1 MAFWYSG
8 WRPWA
13 LAVSMYM
20 LWCVGLA
27 YGGGRDLNWDALNYH
42 LYVPSLLHRPL
53 DQDFMGASVQSYLN
67 PVSLLPFYGMV
78 SAGWSALVVMLVL
91 ALIHSLNLVL
101 LHIITGA
108 LLPRELPG
116 RWAWCVAG
124 ALLGGS
130 AALFWIE
137 LGTSFNDVICSLP
150 VLAALACYAKAPHV
164 ARTGWA
170 TGAFMGVAIGLKL
183 TALPWFA
190 AMGLIWMMDGRADRW
205 LQAARFGLGGALGF
219 LFVDGFWALRLFQE
233 FGNPFFPFF
242 NEIFRSPL
250 SAPEPF
256 VHQRFMPSS
265 WSALLTF
272 PWRAAQAGTMVY
284 TETMAIDF
292 RPAMLV
298 VVGGALLIKVLAG
311 GDRRLPRDEGR
322 TLLLLLAGLLF
333 YYVFWI
339 MMSGNGRYAIAWLLM
354 LGPVLVACWLRLRR
368 GIRWGTYGV
377 ATMLGLQVSSNAAGA
392 VERWAST
399 AWPQQWFAPSV
410 PAEWKTRPH
419 LFLSLEKQT
428 YSFLAH
434 FVHADSSFVN
444 LVGQLPVRPD
454 GPEWSRVSA
463 LLQRH
468 AGHVL
473 TLMPPA
479 ALGAD
484 QAPVAWDTDRQ
495 RALLSIYGLTIES
508 DSCRTVVIDPTSDHP
523 AVVNP
528 SLAWQ
533 GLTDTGLVVSCAAR
547 PFSPEERAASYWDFA
562 RLKKADKVFDY
573 LERACPTLTKKRTA
587 VTAFN
592 GHSYR
597 RFYLGTDVFVIL
609 RAHDGRLT
617 WADYKRYPHELAPAC
632 VDASA
637 LAEFRAFSKAGP
649 PQDR

>member
-1 MAFWYSG
+1 MAYWYSG
-8 WRPWA
+8 WRPWG
-13 LAVSMYM
+13 LAVGIYV

-42 LYVPSLLHRPL
+42 LYAPSLFQRPL

-78 SAGWSALVVMLVL
+78 SAGWSAVVVMLGL
-91 ALIHSLNLVL
+91 ALMQSLNLVL
-101 LHIITGA
+101 LHVITGA
-108 LLPRELPG
+108 LLPRDLPG
-116 RWAWCVAG
+116 RWAWSVVG

-150 VLAALACYAKAPHV
+150 VLAALACYVKAPH
-164 ARTGWA
+164 AERTGWA
-170 TGAFMGVAIGLKL
+170 TGALMGVAIGLKL

-190 AMGLIWMMDGRADRW
+190 AMGLIWLLDGRIDRW
-205 LQAARFGLGGALGF
+205 LQAARFGFGGALGF
-219 LFVDGFWALRLFQE
+219 LLVDGFWAFRLFQE

-265 WSALLTF
+265 WSALWTF
-272 PWRAAQAGTMVY
+272 PWRVSQAGSMIY

-298 VVGGALLIKVLAG
+298 VVGGALLIKVLVR
-311 GDRRLPRDEGR
+311 GDHKRPQDEGR
-322 TLLLLLAGLLF
+322 TLSVLSAGLLV
-333 YYVFWI
+333 YYVLWI

-354 LGPVLVACWLRLRR
+354 LGPVLVACWVRLRR
-368 GIRWGTYGV
+368 GIRWATYGV
-377 ATMLGLQVSSNAAGA
+377 LTMLGMQVSSNAAGA

-399 AWPQQWFAPSV
+399 AWPQQWFAPNV
-410 PAEWKTRPH
+410 PADWKARPH
-419 LFLSLEKQT
+419 LFISLEKQT

-434 FVHADSSFVN
+434 FVHDDSSFVN
-444 LVGQLPVRPD
+444 LTGQLPMRPN
-454 GPEWSRVSA
+454 GPEWSRVST

-468 AGHVL
+468 AGRVR

-479 ALGAD
+479 ALGAG
-484 QAPVAWDTDRQ
+484 QKPVAQDTDRQ
-495 RALLSIYGLTIES
+495 RAMLSIYGLTIDP

-533 GLTDTGLVVSCAAR
+533 GLTDTGILVSCDVR
-547 PFSPEERAASYWDFA
+547 PWSPEERMASRWDA
-562 RLKKADKVFDY
+562 MRLAKADRVFEH
-573 LERACPTLTKKRTA
+573 LERACPDLTKNRTA
-587 VTAFN
+587 VTTFS
-592 GHSYR
+592 GYSYR

-609 RAHDGRLT
+609 RAHDARLT
-617 WADYKRYPHELAPAC
+617 WADYKRYPKELAPAC

-637 LAEFRAFSKAGP
+637 LADFRAFSKAGP
-649 PQDR
+649 PTSH